1 MKNTL
6 IDLNDH
12 LFAQLERLSDE
23 DLKGEELESELKRQ
37 KGITEVARNIVDNAK
52 VVLDARKFLDNS
64 IDAET
69 SVPKILLGNKDE

>member
-12 LFAQLERLSDE
+12 LFAELERLSDE
-23 DLKGEELESELKRQ
+23 DLKGEELEIELKRA
-37 KGITEVARNIVDNAK
+37 KGITEVSKNIVDNAK

-64 IDAET
+64 FYAEA
-69 SVPKILLGNKDE
+69 SVPKILLGNKDD

>member
-6 IDLNDH
+6 VDLNNH
-12 LFAQLERLSDE
+12 LFAELERLSDE

-64 IDAET
+64 F
-69 SVPKILLGNKDE
+69 DENEDLARK

>member
-12 LFAQLERLSDE
+12 LFAELERLSDE
-23 DLKGEELESELKRQ
+23 DLKGDDLEFELKRA
-37 KGITEVARNIVDNAK
+37 KGITEVSRNIVDNAK

-64 IDAET
+64 FDAEA
-69 SVPKILLGNKDE
+69 SVPKILLGNKDD

>member
-6 IDLNDH
+6 IDLNNH

-64 IDAET
+64 FDENS
-69 SVPKILLGNKDE
+69 SVPKILLGNKND